1 MKDRNLYLLHAIDCI
16 EKIEQYTCKGKEF
29 FLNDTKT
36 QDAVI
41 RNIEV
46 IGQCI
51 KDYGI
56 EDLKDSLLD
65 IPWDKMAGMRNILAH
80 QYLGVDINLTW
91 EVVSTHL
98 MPLKRALTT
107 LTPNS

>member
-16 EKIEQYTCKGKEF
+16 DKVDQYTSNGKEF
-29 FLNDTKT
+29 FLDDTKT

-56 EDLKDSLLD
+56 EDLQDSLPD
-65 IPWDKMAGMRNILAH
+65 IPWNKMADRKS
-80 QYLGVDINLTW
+80 
-91 EVVSTHL
+91 VV
-98 MPLKRALTT
+98 
-107 LTPNS
+107 